1 MFAILNNI
9 MEHLEDGILNEE
21 TRVTELDLSN
31 RYLKELPDLSK
42 YINLKKLNISYNQL
56 TSIDGIPNSVEEL
69 DCSSNYIVKLPEHLP
84 PKLRILN
91 CFLNQLV
98 VLPISFPI
106 TLNWLNCSS
115 NSIENKVGSLPKDL
129 KYFNCSNNYITSFSE
144 LPNGL
149 IYFDY
154 SYNYLLEP
162 PLLPLSL
169 ETVYVYSKKS
179 LQSEREG
186 YTFKFI
192 Y

>member
-9 MEHLEDGILNEE
+9 IEHLEDGILNEE

-31 RYLKELPDLSK
+31 RNLKKLPDLSK

-56 TSIDGIPNSVEEL
+56 TSIDDIPNSIEEL
-69 DCSSNYIVKLPEHLP
+69 DCCSNYIVKLPEHLP
-84 PKLRILN
+84 SKLRILN
-91 CFLNQLV
+91 CFLNELV

-115 NSIENKVGSLPKDL
+115 NSIENIVGSLPKDL
-129 KYFNCSNNYITSFSE
+129 KYFNCSDNYITSFSE
-144 LPNGL
+144 LRNGL

-162 PLLPLSL
+162 PILPLDL

-179 LQSEREG
+179 LKSQREE
-186 YTFKFI
+186 YTFEFI